1 MTSVAMAPTYGSTIL
16 KHLLLFAVCIL
27 FFPFNSHART
37 VTLTGDAPHQIK
49 RLSTMIVDHY
59 APYTFVNQN
68 GNPDGFSVDL
78 ISAIAQEMGFDLDI
92 RVTTWD
98 QARDALIHRDIQ
110 VLPMMAYSKERDRI
124 FDFSVPH
131 TIAYDAFFTRKSGS
145 EIRSLDDLRGKKV
158 IVMTQDQAHD
168 YLLSSG
174 FVEPRQLVLVDSL
187 PEALKQLSSGKG
199 DTALMPKLVGLVL
212 AKELK
217 LNNLALSPI
226 VVEDYDRPFSFAV
239 VEGNKTV
246 LEKLSQGLSILK
258 ASGQYDNLYKKWF
271 GALEPPGFSLSTVL
285 KYIGGIILGFM
296 VIGSVLVLWTISL
309 RRQVVSRTAA
319 LEEEMA
325 EHHQAEEAL
334 RKSEEKYRSIL
345 DSIEDGYYEI
355 DMDGNFTFFNDSLCR
370 IYGYSTEELLGTN
383 IRTATDHNAAEKGY
397 QVFRRVYHSGQA
409 EKGFEWSVIRK
420 DGTKSVVEASV
431 TLRRDED
438 GKSIGFRGI
447 LRDISEKRRLE
458 AQLVRAQK
466 MEALGT
472 LSGGIAHDFNNLLMA
487 IQGRISILL
496 IDKAPLHPDY
506 EHLQL
511 LEKHIESA
519 ANLTRQL
526 LGFARGGKYEVKTT
540 DLNELIKNQN
550 RMFGRTKKEITI
562 HGAYEKNL
570 WTAEV
575 DRGQMEQVLLN
586 LYVNAWQAMPSGG
599 DLYIQTQNAILDEH
613 YMKPYRVN
621 PGNYVKISVTD
632 TGVGM
637 DKATQE
643 KIFDPFFTTKEMSRG
658 TGLGL
663 ASAYGIIKNHG
674 GLINVYSEKGH
685 GATFTIYLPASEK
698 DVMAEK
704 KSSAGGPLGGS
715 ETVLFVDDED
725 IIIEIAVELLA
736 HIGYNVLKAGSGKEA
751 IARYEAN
758 KEQIDIIILDMIM
771 PNMNGGETYDALKR
785 INPQVKVLLSSGYS
799 INGHAT
805 DIMDRGCDGF
815 IQKPFKMK
823 ELSEKLRGIL
833 DRK

>member
-1 MTSVAMAPTYGSTIL
+1 MTSIVTRSIYGSTL
-16 KHLLLFAVCIL
+16 KHLFLFAVCML
-27 FFPFNSHART
+27 FFPFNSHAQT
-37 VTLTGDAPHQIK
+37 ITGNAFHQKKQLNTI
-49 RLSTMIVDHY
+49 IVDNY

-68 GNPDGFSVDL
+68 GNPDGFTVDL
-78 ISAIAQEMGFDLDI
+78 IRAIAQEMGFDLNI
-92 RVTTWD
+92 HVNIWD
-98 QARDALIHRDIQ
+98 RARDALIHGEIQ
-110 VLPMMAYSKERDRI
+110 VLPMMAYSKDRDRI

-145 EIRSLDDLRGKKV
+145 EISSFDDLRGKKI
-158 IVMTQDQAHD
+158 IVMTHDQAHD

-174 FVEPRQLVLVDSL
+174 LVEPRQLILVDSL

-199 DTALMPKLVGLVL
+199 DAALMPKLVGLVL

-226 VVEDYDRPFSFAV
+226 VVEDYNRPFSFAV
-239 VEGNKTV
+239 AEGNKAV

-271 GALEPPGFSLSTVL
+271 GTLKPPGFSLSTVL
-285 KYIGGIILGFM
+285 KYIGGRILGFM
-296 VIGSVLVLWTISL
+296 AIGSVLVLWTISL
-309 RRQVVSRTAA
+309 KRQVALRTRTLEQEIAERRQV
-319 LEEEMA
+319 
-325 EHHQAEEAL
+325 EEAL

-345 DSIEDGYYEI
+345 ESIQDGYYEI
-355 DMDGNFTFFNDSLCR
+355 DMDGHFTFFNDSLSR
-370 IYGYSTEELLGTN
+370 IYGYSAEELMGTN
-383 IRTATDHNAAEKGY
+383 IRTATDQNGAEQGY
-397 QVFRRVYHSGQA
+397 QVFKRVYHSGQA
-409 EKGFEWSVIRK
+409 EKGFEWTVIRK

-431 TLRRDED
+431 TLRRDAD
-438 GKSIGFRGI
+438 GKPIGFRGI

-458 AQLVRAQK
+458 AQLVQAQK

-487 IQGRISILL
+487 IQGRISIMLM
-496 IDKAPLHPDY
+496 DKDALHPDH

-519 ANLTRQL
+519 ANLTKQL
-526 LGFARGGKYEVKTT
+526 LGFARGGKYEVRAT
-540 DLNELIKNQN
+540 DLNEIIKNQN
-550 RMFGRTKKEITI
+550 RMFGRTKKEISI
-562 HGAYEKNL
+562 HGTYEKNL

-599 DLYIQTQNAILDEH
+599 DLYIQTQNVTLDEH
-613 YMKPYRVN
+613 YIKSYQVKL
-621 PGNYVKISVTD
+621 GNYVKISVTD

-637 DKATQE
+637 DKATQK

-685 GATFTIYLPASEK
+685 GATFNIYLPASEK
-698 DVMAEK
+698 DVMEEEK
-704 KSSAGGPLGGS
+704 SVGGPLGGS

-736 HIGYNVLKAGSGKEA
+736 HIGYKVLKAGSGKEA
-751 IARYEAN
+751 IAIYEAN
-758 KEQIDIIILDMIM
+758 KDQIDIIILDMIM
-771 PNMNGGETYDALKR
+771 PNMSGGDTYDALKQ
-785 INPQVKVLLSSGYS
+785 INPRVKVVLSSGYS

-805 DIMDRGCDGF
+805 DILNRGCDGF

>member
-1 MTSVAMAPTYGSTIL
+1 MTSVAMAPTYGRTIL
-16 KHLLLFAVCIL
+16 KYFLFFAVCIL
-27 FFPFNSHART
+27 FPPLNSHAQT
-37 VTLTGDAPHQIK
+37 VTVTENAPHQKKQLNTI
-49 RLSTMIVDHY
+49 IVDDY
-59 APYTFVNQN
+59 YPYTFVNQN

-78 ISAIAQEMGFDLDI
+78 IRAIAKEMRFDLNI
-92 RVTTWD
+92 RVDTWD
-98 QARDALIHRDIQ
+98 RARNALISAEIQ
-110 VLPMMAYSKERDRI
+110 VLPMMAYSKDRDRI

-131 TIAYDAFFTRKSGS
+131 TIAYDAFFTRKSDS
-145 EIRSLDDLRGKKV
+145 KISTPDDLRGKKV
-158 IVMTQDQAHD
+158 IVMTHDQAHD
-168 YLLSSG
+168 YLRSSKL
-174 FVEPRQLVLVDSL
+174 VESRQLILVDSL

-199 DTALMPKLVGLVL
+199 DAALMPKLVGLVL

-325 EHHQAEEAL
+325 EHHQAQEAL

-370 IYGYSTEELLGTN
+370 IYGYSTEELLETN
-383 IRTATDHNAAEKGY
+383 IRTATEHNAAEKGY
-397 QVFRRVYHSGQA
+397 QVFRRVYHSGKA
-409 EKGFEWSVIRK
+409 EKGFEWPVIRK

-431 TLRRDED
+431 TLRRDAV
-438 GKSIGFRGI
+438 GKPMGFRGI

-487 IQGRISILL
+487 IQGRISIMLM
-496 IDKAPLHPDY
+496 DKDALHPDY
-506 EHLQL
+506 RHLQL

-570 WTAEV
+570 WTTEV

-632 TGVGM
+632 TGIGM

-736 HIGYNVLKAGSGKEA
+736 HIGYNVLKAGSGREA
-751 IARYEAN
+751 IAIYEAN

-771 PNMNGGETYDALKR
+771 PNMSGGETYDALKR